1 MWNITSRRIFI
12 LIFLVGF
19 PFLLC
24 AENKRTIPLDMHLI
38 IDGSSA
44 MEAPRDEIVAWINEY
59 VVDRVLMAGDRITI
73 WTAAATAR
81 VIHSATIS
89 GDSEKREIRELLNA
103 LDTRSATADF
113 SGAIT
118 DAASR
123 LSADRSRLSYTML
136 ITASAEGLRP
146 AFTGSARH
154 LFQWFRS
161 EQFSRWQVLVI
172 GPDIGGRVR
181 QAAAAYMSSQR

>member
-1 MWNITSRRIFI
+1 MQKIFI
-12 LIFLVGF
+12 LIFLIGF
-19 PFLLC
+19 SSLLH
-24 AENKRTIPLDMHLI
+24 AQDRRTIPLDLYLI

-44 MEAPRDEIVAWINEY
+44 MEDSRDEIAAWVNDHVI
-59 VVDRVLMAGDRITI
+59 DRILMEGDRITI
-73 WTAAATAR
+73 WTAGSAAR
-81 VIHSATIS
+81 VIHSAEIS
-89 GDSEKREIRELLNA
+89 GDAEKQAIRDLLGA
-103 LDTRSATADF
+103 MDARGATADF

-123 LSADRSRLSYTML
+123 LSADRSRLSHTML

-161 EQFSRWQVLVI
+161 EQFSRWQVLVV
-172 GPDIGGRVR
+172 GPDIGARVR
-181 QAAAAYMSSQR
+181 QAAAAYMASQR